1 MKKRLTAL
9 GLLSVSMGLTASVSA
24 ETTPNTPY
32 LSTSGQGQ
40 VQAQPDM
47 ATIVIEVKATHAQAS
62 QAKKQVDSR
71 IARYFDFLHQQ
82 GVADKDINAANI
94 ETHADYDYSQRGKPK
109 LTGYQASRS
118 VEVTLHQ
125 LAKLNTLL
133 DGALAAG
140 LNDIR
145 SVSMGVDHPEHYQQQ
160 ARQDAIKDA
169 ITKAKG
175 LASGFNAS
183 LGSVWS
189 INYQTQHN
197 VTMPMVRM
205 MSVQASAADTTPDQ
219 TYQQKK
225 LDFTDNVEV
234 VFTLNTHSLGAE
246 PGDHTQPTSP

>member
-1 MKKRLTAL
+1 MKKRLTAMALLGASL
-9 GLLSVSMGLTASVSA
+9 GLMSSVSA
-24 ETTPNTPY
+24 ETTPDAPY

-47 ATIVIEVKATHAQAS
+47 ATIVIEVNASHAQAS

-71 IARYFDFLHQQ
+71 VARYFDFLHQQ
-82 GVADKDINAANI
+82 GVTDKDIDAANVT
-94 ETHADYDYSQRGKPK
+94 THAEYDYSQHGKPK

-118 VEVTLHQ
+118 VKVTLHQ
-125 LAKLNTLL
+125 LAKLNALL

-145 SVSMGVDHPEHYQQQ
+145 SVSMGVDHPEQYQQQ
-160 ARQDAIKDA
+160 ARQAAINDA

-189 INYQTQHN
+189 INYQTQRH
-197 VTMPMVRM
+197 VTLPMVRM
-205 MSVQASAADTTPDQ
+205 MSAQASAAETSPDQ
-219 TYQQKK
+219 TYQQQK

-234 VFTLNTHSLGAE
+234 VFTLNTRSLGAT
-246 PGDHTQPTSP
+246 PDDHTQPKSP